1 MKKIYAGLLIA
12 GTLLTGGVNAQNQR
26 GCETMQYFESQK
38 LADPGL
44 EARMQQIEAEIQDYI
59 NANPSQRN
67 QAVITIPVV
76 FHIVYSTSA
85 QNISDARIMAQ
96 LDVLNKDYARLNAD
110 AGSTP
115 SVFQGVSANTN
126 IQFCL
131 AQRDPNGNATTGINR
146 KQTTTSSFST
156 NDNIKRSANG
166 GVDPWPAS
174 SYLNIWSG
182 NLSGGVLGYAQFPG
196 AAAATDGV
204 VLLYSSIGGPSA
216 PGTATPYHL
225 GRTATHEVGHWLNL
239 RHIWGD
245 ASCGNDLV
253 SDTPTSQTSNFGCP
267 SFPHVTCSNGPNGD
281 MFMNYMDYTND
292 ACMNMFTA
300 GQSARMNATLAGT
313 RASLQTSLGCTPPS
327 GGGSCGT
334 PGSLASGSITSS
346 SATLSWGAVSGATSY
361 NVQYKTAAATTY
373 TNATVTT
380 TSLALTGLSANT
392 AYVYNVRAVCGA
404 TTGSYSTQG
413 TFTTLSA
420 SGCTDTYESN
430 NTSGTAKT
438 IAVNTDINALISSTS
453 DVDWFKFTTT
463 SPNTN
468 IQVTLT
474 NLPFDY
480 DVRLYNSNVSTL
492 ATGQNG
498 GTTSES
504 IIRNSSTATTYYVR
518 VYGYNGAM
526 STTSCYKLRINASS
540 SPFRLEDNMT
550 NANKAELLSGVV
562 AVPNP
567 ATDQTSFEFITD
579 ASGISDVSIMDMTGK
594 LVYSGKH
601 EVIEGIN
608 KLDFNVG
615 NYTKGIYL
623 IMISQNGDRR
633 TGKFIV
639 Q

>member
-1 MKKIYAGLLIA
+1 MKKIYAGMLIA

-26 GCETMQYFESQK
+26 NCGTMQYYESQL

-44 EARMQQIEAEIQDYI
+44 ETRMQQIENEIQDYI

-76 FHIVYSTSA
+76 FHIVYSSTA

-115 SVFQGVSANTN
+115 SVFQGVSVNTN

-131 AQRDPNGNATTGINR
+131 AQRDPSGNATTGINR
-146 KQTTTSSFST
+146 KQTTTTSFST

-166 GVDPWPAS
+166 GVDPWPTS

-245 ASCGNDLV
+245 ANCGNDLV

-281 MFMNYMDYTND
+281 MFMNYMDYTDD

-313 RASLQTSLGCTPPS
+313 RASLQTSLGCTPPT

-334 PGSLASGSITSS
+334 PGSLAAASITSS
-346 SATLSWGAVSGATSY
+346 SATISWGAVSGATSY
-361 NVQYKTAAATTY
+361 NVQYKTAAAATY

-380 TSLALTGLSANT
+380 TSLALSGLTANT
-392 AYVYNVRAVCGA
+392 AYVYNVRAVCGT

-420 SGCTDTYESN
+420 TGCTDTYESN
-430 NTSGTAKT
+430 NTSGTAKV
-438 IAVNTDINALISSTS
+438 ISVNTDINALISSTS
-453 DVDWFKFTTT
+453 DLDWFKFTTT

-480 DVRLYNSNVSTL
+480 DVRLYNSNVSSL

-540 SPFRLEDNMT
+540 TPFRLEDNMT
-550 NANKAELLSGVV
+550 NADKADMISGVV

-567 ATDQTSFEFITD
+567 ATDHTSFEFITD
-579 ASGISDVSIMDMTGK
+579 ASGISDVSILDMTGK
-594 LVYSGKH
+594 MVYSGKH

-615 NYTKGIYL
+615 NYNKGIYL
-623 IMISQNGDRR
+623 IMIQQNGDRR
-633 TGKFIV
+633 TGKFII